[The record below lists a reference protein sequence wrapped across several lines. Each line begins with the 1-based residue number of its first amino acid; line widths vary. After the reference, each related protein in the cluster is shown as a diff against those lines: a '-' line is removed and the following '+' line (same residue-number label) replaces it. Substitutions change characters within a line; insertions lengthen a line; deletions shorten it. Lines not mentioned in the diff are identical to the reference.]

1 MFARICCAVLVSVF
15 VCSSSVMAAEMSLD
29 NRQQALRLIEAM
41 GGKTMILQ
49 YVRQNMGLVRQ
60 LRPDIPKE
68 KLPLV
73 EREIAAF
80 VTEKIVAPGGLAEQ
94 LLPVFAKRFTP
105 QELRQLTAFY
115 ESPLGQKAVAIMPSA
130 FKDAREV
137 MQRAAIGMIPE
148 LNERV
153 NEVLKASAARSA
165 AKSAVAKGTAV
176 STKTT
181 AAAAVK
187 STVQ

>member
-15 VCSSSVMAAEMSLD
+15 FCTSSAMAAEMSLES
-29 NRQQALRLIEAM
+29 RQQALRLIEAM

-49 YVRQNMGLVRQ
+49 YVRQNMGLVRK

-73 EREIAAF
+73 EHEIAAF

-94 LLPVFAKRFTP
+94 LLPVFTKRFTQ
-105 QELRQLTAFY
+105 QELRQLIAFY
-115 ESPLGQKAVAIMPSA
+115 ESPLGQKAVTVMPGA

-153 NEVLKASAARSA
+153 NEVLKSSAARSA
-165 AKSAVAKGTAV
+165 AHSAIPATSAAPTVR
-176 STKTT
+176 T
-181 AAAAVK
+181 AAA
-187 STVQ
+187 Q